1 MSAMR
6 TVHVPLGDRSYD
18 VLVGHGARHELASLV
33 PATVG
38 SPQYINR
45 ASGNSIAAS

>member
-18 VLVGHGARHELASLV
+18 VLVGHGARHELAQDEPHPELVDLVDHDEEHLV
-33 PATVG
+33 P
-38 SPQYINR
+38 
-45 ASGNSIAAS
+45 